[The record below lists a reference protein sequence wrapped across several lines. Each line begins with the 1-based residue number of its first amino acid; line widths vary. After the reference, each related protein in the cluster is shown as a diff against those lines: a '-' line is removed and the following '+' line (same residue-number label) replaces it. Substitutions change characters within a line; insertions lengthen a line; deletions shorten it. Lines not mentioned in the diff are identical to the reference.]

1 MIPDNFRN
9 CPVSSGVLLFPW
21 MVRPSDTLKVGDR
34 APEFALFAA
43 NMNNVVGTPLELRL
57 DRLLGNGPLVIEF
70 LRGTW

>member
-1 MIPDNFRN
+1 
-9 CPVSSGVLLFPW
+9 

-57 DRLLGNGPLVIEF
+57 DRLLGNGPLVLEF